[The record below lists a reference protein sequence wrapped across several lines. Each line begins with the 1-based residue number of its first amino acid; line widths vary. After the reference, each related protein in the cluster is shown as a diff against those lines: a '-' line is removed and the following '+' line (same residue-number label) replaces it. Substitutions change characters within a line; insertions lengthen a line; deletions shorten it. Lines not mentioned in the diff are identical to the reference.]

1 MNMGEYLLGG
11 GGMLNISYDTF
22 PVLILVPLLLLSCVY
37 HRPPILNAFDTA
49 RVFEHAQEE
58 FITKVRKLHP
68 PLTLTITLA
77 CKTLLYYCDW
87 QNKCLEVFPTYW
99 LINFFIY

>member
-1 MNMGEYLLGG
+1 
-11 GGMLNISYDTF
+11 MLNISYDTF

-68 PLTLTITLA
+68 PPNLNHNPGVQNTTILLRLA
-77 CKTLLYYCDW
+77 K
-87 QNKCLEVFPTYW
+87 
-99 LINFFIY
+99 